1 MLSKSHYYHGTI
13 RNLVIAFGRIF
24 QGLRLHRVNSRTQ
37 EIEQI
42 IEVPVSYGPRE
53 KWLAR
58 LQETPNTDKKI
69 AITLPRIGF
78 ELTGMK
84 YDPTRKI
91 QKMNQLRSEQSAEK
105 TFETAFSPV
114 PYNMFFNLYVVAK
127 TNDDALQ
134 IVEQI
139 LPFFPP
145 QFTVTLNL
153 VPSADIQQDIPITLM
168 DVNFTDSY
176 EGSFE
181 TRREIIYTLS
191 FEVKCN
197 LYGPVSTSS
206 TILKTIVNID
216 PEYGTIARRATSEA
230 ISDGSGNWE
239 IIDEIFDIERDPA
252 NY

>member
-1 MLSKSHYYHGTI
+1 MLTKPHYYHGTI
-13 RNLVIAFGRIF
+13 RNTVIAFGRIF
-24 QGLRLHRVNSRTQ
+24 EGLKLHRVNRNTN
-37 EIEQI
+37 EVEQV
-42 IEVPVSYGPRE
+42 IEVPISYGPRE

-58 LQETPNTDKKI
+58 LQETPNLDKKL

-78 ELTGMK
+78 ELTSLK
-84 YDPTRKI
+84 YDPSRKI
-91 QKMNQLRSEQSAEK
+91 QKMLQLRSAPNADQ

-114 PYNMFFNLYVVAK
+114 PYNLYFDLYIVTK

-153 VPSADIQQDIPITLM
+153 VPEADIQQDVPITLI
-168 DVNFTDSY
+168 DTNFTDSY

-191 FEVKCN
+191 FEVKVN
-197 LYGPVSTSS
+197 LYGPVSTAS
-206 TILKTIVNID
+206 TILQTIANID
-216 PEYGTIARRATSEA
+216 PTYGTVARKATSTA
-230 ISDGSGNWE
+230 SQDQSGNWNV
-239 IIDEIFDIERDPA
+239 IDDIFDIPRDPES
-252 NY
+252 Y

>member
-1 MLSKSHYYHGTI
+1 M
-13 RNLVIAFGRIF
+13 
-24 QGLRLHRVNSRTQ
+24 HRVNRNTQ
-37 EIEQI
+37 EVEQV
-42 IEVPVSYGPRE
+42 IEVPISYGPRE

-58 LQETPNTDKKI
+58 LQETPNLDKKT

-78 ELTGMK
+78 ELTGVK
-84 YDPTRKI
+84 YDPARKI
-91 QKMNQLRSEQSAEK
+91 QKMLQLRSAPDAEQS
-105 TFETAFSPV
+105 FETTFSPV
-114 PYNMFFNLYVVAK
+114 PYNLYFNLYIVTK

-153 VPSADIQQDIPITLM
+153 VQEVDIKQDVPITLLET
-168 DVNFTDSY
+168 NFTDSY

-181 TRREIIYTLS
+181 TRREIIYTLT
-191 FEVKCN
+191 FEVKIN

-206 TILKTIVNID
+206 TILQTIANID
-216 PEYGTIARRATSEA
+216 PTYGTIARRATSTA
-230 ISDGSGNWE
+230 TQDPSGEWE
-239 IIDEIFDIERDPA
+239 ILDEIFDIPREPE